1 MIMRKEQHEG
11 EFTPG
16 YSVSVG
22 YYAQN
27 QSDEL
32 DGNKTVFETIDDE
45 AVGDIRKS
53 VRSMLGAFLFSGDD
67 VDKKVKVLSG
77 GEKARLAL
85 CKLLLQPY
93 NFLVLDEPTNHL
105 DLASKEVLKQAL
117 MRYDGTL
124 FVVSHD
130 RDFLHGL
137 TNTVYEIKPDRMRIW
152 PGDVLDFLKEKKA
165 ESIAMFE
172 KSKQTVVVKAAPQ
185 EVEQNPVSRD
195 ELREREKQKKKFETQ
210 LQKCEREIERLEAE
224 LAKMNSEIAELD
236 YTDADTSKKKLEAY
250 ATLKSELDATMKQ
263 WEETGTLLSGF

>member
-1 MIMRKEQHEG
+1 
-11 EFTPG
+11 
-16 YSVSVG
+16 
-22 YYAQN
+22 
-27 QSDEL
+27 
-32 DGNKTVFETIDDE
+32 
-45 AVGDIRKS
+45 
-53 VRSMLGAFLFSGDD
+53 
-67 VDKKVKVLSG
+67 
-77 GEKARLAL
+77 
-85 CKLLLQPY
+85 
-93 NFLVLDEPTNHL
+93 
-105 DLASKEVLKQAL
+105 

-137 TNTVYEIKPDRMRIW
+137 TNTVYEIKPNRLRIW

-172 KSKQTVVVKAAPQ
+172 KNKQTVVVKSAPQ
-185 EVEQNPVSRD
+185 EVDQNPVSRD
-195 ELREREKQKKKFETQ
+195 ELREREKQKKKLETQ

-224 LAKMNSEIAELD
+224 LVKMNAEIAELD